1 MSRASARSKL
11 LFDGCLHLLPPK
23 GANMASPEIVE
34 TGITISDWL
43 MMLAIIIG
51 PIAAVHIQKLLD
63 KWNDDKKRKVQVF
76 KDLMTTRVS
85 TLSYQHVSSLNMV
98 GLEFNGKKYSKVVN
112 AWKTYLDHLNSF
124 PDDDETLMAIWGEK
138 RNDLL
143 SGLLY
148 EMGESLGFSL
158 DKVHIKKAG
167 YIPKAYA
174 DREQDDEFIRKSL
187 VEIFLGNKAV
197 PMNVESFPYDPESV
211 DLQKELQKLLKEHY
225 EGKRAIKVKIES
237 ANNG

>member
-1 MSRASARSKL
+1 
-11 LFDGCLHLLPPK
+11 
-23 GANMASPEIVE
+23 
-34 TGITISDWL
+34 

-63 KWNDDKKRKVQVF
+63 RWNDDKKRKVQVF
-76 KDLMTTRVS
+76 KDLMATRVS

-98 GLEFNGKKYSKVVN
+98 GLEFNGKKYSKVVD

-124 PDDDETLMAIWGEK
+124 PNDDETLMTIWGEK
-138 RNDLL
+138 KNDLL
-143 SGLLY
+143 SDLLY
-148 EMGESLGFSL
+148 EMGEPLGFSL

-187 VEIFLGNKAV
+187 VEIFSGNKAV

-211 DLQKELQKLLKEHY
+211 DLQKDIQKLLKEHY
-225 EGKRAIKVKIES
+225 EGKRAIKVDIE
-237 ANNG
+237 NGSNLIKK